1 MRAYFVLFCPPV
13 TCVITGTRSI
23 DFAEA
28 VQKTLEEYVE
38 FRDRYQGKLSG
49 DLRRCNEDR
58 EKLKKKMEATPAHK
72 NYAKWMKTRSSLKS
86 TKQDLQKKLKLGV
99 VLPPT
104 VIKNNCESI
113 FTDNPCTP
121 ERRHQQPVSG
131 LASGTTFVSRHAT
144 AQPLSAW

>member
-1 MRAYFVLFCPPV
+1 M
-13 TCVITGTRSI
+13 GTSAGAI
-23 DFAEA
+23 
-28 VQKTLEEYVE
+28 Y
-38 FRDRYQGKLSG
+38 
-49 DLRRCNEDR
+49 EDR

-113 FTDNPCTP
+113 FTDNPHLNDDINNQFLDSRVARRLSLVMQLLNHFPRGDFARTP
-121 ERRHQQPVSG
+121 ACINIQPKGRQRQQGVPGQQERSQSG
-131 LASGTTFVSRHAT
+131 
-144 AQPLSAW
+144 